1 MCHNA
6 WKTKNL
12 LNVVGCVNQRVIT
25 MHHKIVPT
33 AVWKRAS
40 VRKDTSGVLW
50 MVLAYHKIVAVK
62 VNVVFSFAF
71 DTVNLNFRNL

>member
-1 MCHNA
+1 
-6 WKTKNL
+6 
-12 LNVVGCVNQRVIT
+12 
-25 MHHKIVPT
+25 MHHKIVPM

-40 VRKDTSGVLW
+40 ARKDTSGVLW